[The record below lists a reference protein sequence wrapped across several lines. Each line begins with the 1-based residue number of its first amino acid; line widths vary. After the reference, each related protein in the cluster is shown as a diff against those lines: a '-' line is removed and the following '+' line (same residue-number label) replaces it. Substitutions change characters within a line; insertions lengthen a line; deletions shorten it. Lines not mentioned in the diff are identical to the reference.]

1 MDLCMSTR
9 SWQLQEAKN
18 KLSELIDRASEDGP
32 QLITRRGKP
41 VAYVVSVKTRER
53 RTRTSLKKVLR
64 ACPAPDFY
72 GAIEGD
78 TDPGLD

>member
-1 MDLCMSTR
+1 MSFK

-18 KLSELIDRASEDGP
+18 KLSELIDRASEDVP

-41 VAYVVSVKTRER
+41 VAYVVSAKTWER

-64 ACPAPDFY
+64 GCPDSDFFEE
-72 GAIEGD
+72 IERD
-78 TDPGLD
+78 SDPGREIEL

>member
-1 MDLCMSTR
+1 MSTK

-18 KLSELIDRASEDGP
+18 KLSELIDRASEDVP

-41 VAYVVSVKTRER
+41 VAYVVSAKTWER

-64 ACPAPDFY
+64 ACPAPDFF
-72 GAIEGD
+72 APIERD
-78 TDPGLD
+78 SDPGREIIL